1 MKKLLLILGATLA
14 LNANAETWVLPNTSG
29 GEITLTSQ
37 ACKADNGQYASLKH
51 AYTWTHEAYVEGC
64 WTVVDGNVHIVWL
77 MSSGKR
83 ERRVYSLSSFSKKG
97 SM

>member
-1 MKKLLLILGATLA
+1 MLVSLGLLLSVATA
-14 LNANAETWVLPNTSG
+14 VKAETWVLPNTSG

-37 ACKADNGQYASLKH
+37 ACKVDNGRYESLKH

-64 WTVVDGNVHIVWL
+64 WTVVDGNVHIVWI
-77 MSSGKR
+77 MSNGTR
-83 ERRVYSLSSFSKKG
+83 ERRVYSLGSFSKKG